1 MKKVLFIV
9 FITVLLNSCK
19 KEFSDSFTPYPTMG
33 INDTVWTNKPLT
45 NGFIDSI
52 SYAIN
57 NTAWFVDSFN
67 TVLEKKF
74 KVNDSLEIYFPP
86 HSYSFANTPGPIQDG
101 IVKVEFLA
109 LQKKGDYIKAL
120 TPTSSKNYL
129 LETTGSYFVRLSR
142 NGQEVVMAANAAFNI
157 RWRDDNPRTN
167 VKFFEGS
174 LIPNI
179 DSLFTWLPAPTDG
192 YISIWDSTS
201 LGVNK
206 KGYQLT
212 SKSTNWL
219 SSSNFIDT
227 SYGTTRLNVTLP
239 LNSTNK
245 NTLVFAVFNDKKT
258 VVRLTTDFATRSFYC
273 MNVPVNSNITLLSI
287 SLIDNEFY
295 LGTRSVIVKNAD
307 RFSLS
312 PAKSSVGDIISVLDN
327 L

>member
-1 MKKVLFIV
+1 MKKILFIV

-19 KEFSDSFTPYPTMG
+19 KEFSDSFTPYTNLG

-45 NGFIDSI
+45 NGFLDSI

-74 KVNDSLEIYFPP
+74 KLNDSLEIFFPS
-86 HSYSFANTPGPIQDG
+86 HSYSFPNTPGSFPDG
-101 IVKVEFLA
+101 NIKVEVLA
-109 LQKKGDYIKAL
+109 LRKKGDYIKTL
-120 TPTSSKNYL
+120 IPNSSKNYL
-129 LETTGSYFVRLSR
+129 LETTGSFFVRLSR
-142 NGQEVVMAANAAFNI
+142 NGQEIVMAANSGFYI

-167 VKFFEGS
+167 LKFFEGAQ
-174 LIPNI
+174 IPNR

-192 YISIWDSTS
+192 YISVWDSTS
-201 LGVNK
+201 LGANK

-212 SKSTNWL
+212 SKSTKWL

-227 SYGTTRLNVTLP
+227 SSGSTRLNVTLP

-258 VVRLTTDFATRSFYC
+258 VVRLTTDFITRSYYC
-273 MNVPVNSNITLLSI
+273 MNVPVNSSITLLSI

-307 RFSLS
+307 RFSVS
-312 PAKSSVGDIISVLDN
+312 PAKSSVGNIINVLDN